1 MMNKFSISYLLYVD
15 REISTHCLEFLA
27 NRVFIFYLYGH
38 HTSGL
43 LNQSVDTTFLTAVNR
58 WECSSYTSFAIG
70 GSFESHNNI

>member
-43 LNQSVDTTFLTAVNR
+43 LNQSVDTAF
-58 WECSSYTSFAIG
+58 
-70 GSFESHNNI
+70 